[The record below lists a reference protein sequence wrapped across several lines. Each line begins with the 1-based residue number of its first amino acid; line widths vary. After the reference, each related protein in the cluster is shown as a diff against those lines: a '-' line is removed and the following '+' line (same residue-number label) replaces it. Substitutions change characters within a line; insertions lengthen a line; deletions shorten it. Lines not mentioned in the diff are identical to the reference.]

1 MRGSAIY
8 KRRQSRREAVMNLTP
23 LVDVM
28 FILMIFIL
36 VTAQYTN
43 VYSMKVD
50 LPKAESA
57 QQVGEKKVIVIS
69 LSKDEKIY
77 FDDKE
82 VDVAELEINLKNL
95 AEQEKPPQIIIQ
107 ADQKSTTGNLVS
119 VMDLIQKVGLKRVS
133 LQTEK

>member
-50 LPKAESA
+50 LPKAETA

-82 VDVAELEINLKNL
+82 VDVAELETNLKTL

>member
-69 LSKDEKIY
+69 LS
-77 FDDKE
+77 
-82 VDVAELEINLKNL
+82 NLKNL

>member
-8 KRRQSRREAVMNLTP
+8 KRRQSRREATMNLTP

-43 VYSMKVD
+43 VYTMKVD
-50 LPKAESA
+50 LPKAETA

-69 LSKDEKIY
+69 LSKEEKIY
-77 FDDKE
+77 FQDEVIDNGSLAVKLKE
-82 VDVAELEINLKNL
+82 LAEL
-95 AEQEKPPQIIIQ
+95 EKPPQIIIQ
-107 ADQKSTTGNLVS
+107 ADQESTTGNLVH